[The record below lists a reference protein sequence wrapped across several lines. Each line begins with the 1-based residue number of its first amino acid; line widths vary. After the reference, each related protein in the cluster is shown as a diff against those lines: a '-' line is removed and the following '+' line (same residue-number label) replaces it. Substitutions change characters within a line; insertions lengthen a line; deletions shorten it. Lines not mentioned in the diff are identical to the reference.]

1 MNAYSFF
8 KYFHSGFRY
17 VVIILVLLAIFQ
29 SLAGWLGKRP
39 YTEGNRKVN
48 LFALISVHTQFL
60 LGIILYFLS
69 PFVQFNS
76 QTMKNFDARYWTVE
90 HLTMMLIAIALIT
103 IGHSKSKKIALAEGK
118 HKTIAIFYTLALAIV
133 VAAIILSK
141 RGLLGI
147 S

>member
-8 KYFHSGFRY
+8 RYFHSGFRY
-17 VVIILVLLAIFQ
+17 VVIILILLAIFQ

-76 QTMKNFDARYWTVE
+76 QTMKNFDTRYWTVE
-90 HLTMMLIAIALIT
+90 HAITMLIAIALIT
-103 IGHSKSKKIALAEGK
+103 IGHSKSKKIALSEGK
-118 HKTIAIFYTLALAIV
+118 HKTITVFYTLALAII

>member
-8 KYFHSGFRY
+8 RYFHSGFRY

-39 YTEGNRKVN
+39 YTEGNRKAN

-76 QTMKNFDARYWTVE
+76 QTMKSFDTRYWTVE
-90 HLTMMLIAIALIT
+90 HAIAMLIAIALIT
-103 IGHSKSKKIALAEGK
+103 IGHSKSKKIALPEGK
-118 HKTIAIFYTLALAIV
+118 HKTIAIFYTLALAII